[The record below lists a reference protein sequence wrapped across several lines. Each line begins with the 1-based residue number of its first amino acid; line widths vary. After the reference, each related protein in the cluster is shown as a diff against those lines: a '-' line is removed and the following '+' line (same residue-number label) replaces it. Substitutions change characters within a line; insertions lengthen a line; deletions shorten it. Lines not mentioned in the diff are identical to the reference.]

1 MKHFLQT
8 HGLRAELNLVFFL
21 LADSAMLILY
31 RVQPNREIGCWNVAA
46 VFIADCLNAVAF
58 SQQRQPV
65 RKHRKFVQLQV
76 IPAFLYPLG
85 MNALM
90 L

>member
-1 MKHFLQT
+1 MRGNKEQCSLRDRGMKHFLQT
-8 HGLRAELNLVFFL
+8 HGLRAQLNLVFFL

-58 SQQRQPV
+58 SPHKQPV
-65 RKHRKFVQLQV
+65 RKHRKFV
-76 IPAFLYPLG
+76 
-85 MNALM
+85 
-90 L
+90 